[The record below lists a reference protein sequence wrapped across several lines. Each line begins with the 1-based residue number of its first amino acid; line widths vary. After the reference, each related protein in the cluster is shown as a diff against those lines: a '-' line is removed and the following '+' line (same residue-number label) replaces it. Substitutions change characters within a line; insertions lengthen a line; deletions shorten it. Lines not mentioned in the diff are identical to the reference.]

1 MRQLKITIGSVPI
14 RAELLDTPTAT
25 ALYQAAPFDAVASTW
40 GDEVYFQ
47 TPIACAREH
56 DARAVVEPGELA
68 FWPDGDAIAIGFGR
82 TPISRGSECR
92 TRQPLQHLGQGAR
105 RREAAEVG
113 PCRRRGQGRAHRVGG
128 ST

>member
-92 TRQPLQHLGQGAR
+92 LASPCYLWGKALADVTQLKSVRAGA
-105 RREAAEVG
+105 AV
-113 PCRRRGQGRAHRVGG
+113 RVER
-128 ST
+128 TE